1 MCGGGGDLEGSR
13 GRGGGLT
20 CEIASSTCG
29 ADWSVA
35 EGIVEL
41 ESFICQLVYVWSVDL

>member
-1 MCGGGGDLEGSR
+1 MHMGNICQYLYTMGEEGEMEK

-20 CEIASSTCG
+20 CEIASSTCR

-41 ESFICQLVYVWSVDL
+41 ESFIC

>member
-1 MCGGGGDLEGSR
+1 MHAYGKYLPVSTMGEDGEMEK

-20 CEIASSTCG
+20 CEIASSTCR

-41 ESFICQLVYVWSVDL
+41 ESFIC